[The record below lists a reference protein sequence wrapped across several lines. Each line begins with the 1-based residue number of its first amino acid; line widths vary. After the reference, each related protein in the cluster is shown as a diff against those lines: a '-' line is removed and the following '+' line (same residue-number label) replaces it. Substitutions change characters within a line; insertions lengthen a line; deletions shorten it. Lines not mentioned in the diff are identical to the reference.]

1 MNLLDNTHCPDQG
14 RINNWLWYFAHKIL
28 ELNKEI
34 NGNQEVD
41 KKKLINKRSKLLT
54 KMNKVNEYF

>member
-14 RINNWLWYFAHKIL
+14 RINNWLWYFAQKIL

-54 KMNKVNEYF
+54 KMNKVS

>member
-14 RINNWLWYFAHKIL
+14 RINNWLWYFAQKIL

-34 NGNQEVD
+34 NGN
-41 KKKLINKRSKLLT
+41 
-54 KMNKVNEYF
+54 